1 MNKEFK
7 PISAWGYIGYRI
19 LFAIP
24 VLGLILAIVWAIG
37 AENRNKK
44 NLARSQIILFIIA
57 IVLSVVLAVLAYL
70 LGVDLSEYYTP

>member
-1 MNKEFK
+1 MNKEYK

-24 VLGLILAIVWAIG
+24 LLGLILAIVWAIG

-44 NLARSQIILFIIA
+44 NLARSQIILIIIA

>member
-1 MNKEFK
+1 MNREYE

-24 VLGLILAIVWAIG
+24 ILGLILAIVWSIG

-44 NLARSQIILFIIA
+44 NFARSQIIILIITA
-57 IVLSVVLAVLAYL
+57 VLSFIVGVLAYIFGIPLQDL
-70 LGVDLSEYYTP
+70 LPA

>member
-1 MNKEFK
+1 MNKEYK

-24 VLGLILAIVWAIG
+24 LLGLILAIVWAIG

-44 NLARSQIILFIIA
+44 NLARSQIILIIIA
-57 IVLSVVLAVLAYL
+57 LVLSVILAVLAYL
-70 LGVDLSEYYTP
+70 LGVDLSEYYTL